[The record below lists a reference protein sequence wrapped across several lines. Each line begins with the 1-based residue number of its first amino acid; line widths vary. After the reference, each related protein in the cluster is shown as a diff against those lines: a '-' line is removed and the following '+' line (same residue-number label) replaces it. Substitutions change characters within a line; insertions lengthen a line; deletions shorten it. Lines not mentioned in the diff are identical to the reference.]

1 MLRIAVPSVLQQSTV
16 SIGMMIVQ
24 AVVNPFGTQALA
36 GYAATMRVENVF
48 SLIFVSIGNAV
59 SPYVSQNLGA
69 KKYQRIRKGVHS
81 GTYMALLT
89 SVVISGVMVLFGR
102 NILSLFVSGEP
113 EQIRQV
119 LDIAYK
125 YLFIMAIFLWVL
137 YLLYVYR
144 SAIQGLGNTLIPLA
158 SGIAEFVMRVSV
170 ALLLPKLIGEDGIFY
185 AEICAWTSAAVLLFI
200 SYMIIIRKYKD
211 SSDSSE
217 LPAKGL

>member
-1 MLRIAVPSVLQQSTV
+1 MAGFTASNKLYGVLEIAAV
-16 SIGMMIVQ
+16 SY
-24 AVVNPFGTQALA
+24 
-36 GYAATMRVENVF
+36 GYAITT
-48 SLIFVSIGNAV
+48 
-59 SPYVSQNLGA
+59 YVGQNLGA

-200 SYMIIIRKYKD
+200 SYMIIIRKYK
-211 SSDSSE
+211 E
-217 LPAKGL
+217 

>member
-1 MLRIAVPSVLQQSTV
+1 
-16 SIGMMIVQ
+16 
-24 AVVNPFGTQALA
+24 
-36 GYAATMRVENVF
+36 
-48 SLIFVSIGNAV
+48 
-59 SPYVSQNLGA
+59 
-69 KKYQRIRKGVHS
+69 
-81 GTYMALLT
+81 MALLT

-211 SSDSSE
+211 SSQNWSIIIGPSNLVSSIN
-217 LPAKGL
+217 LLITKLCKKALILFKL

>member
-1 MLRIAVPSVLQQSTV
+1 M
-16 SIGMMIVQ
+16 
-24 AVVNPFGTQALA
+24 
-36 GYAATMRVENVF
+36 
-48 SLIFVSIGNAV
+48 
-59 SPYVSQNLGA
+59 
-69 KKYQRIRKGVHS
+69 HS

-89 SVVISGVMVLFGR
+89 AVVISGVMVLFGR
-102 NILSLFVSGEP
+102 NILSLFVSGEQ

-158 SGIAEFVMRVSV
+158 SGIAEFAMRVSV

-200 SYMIIIRKYKD
+200 SYMIIIRKYK
-211 SSDSSE
+211 E
-217 LPAKGL
+217 YNC